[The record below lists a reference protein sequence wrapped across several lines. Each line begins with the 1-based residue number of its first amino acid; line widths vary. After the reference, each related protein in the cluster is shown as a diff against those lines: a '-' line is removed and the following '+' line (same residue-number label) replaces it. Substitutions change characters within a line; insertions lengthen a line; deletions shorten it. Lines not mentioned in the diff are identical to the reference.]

1 MTRPIALLLVQI
13 VVVTAILACL
23 VALAALHPW
32 RLDLTPDRRFT
43 LSPYTREVL
52 ARITGE
58 VRVTAFYSSQEPAT
72 RREMADLLA
81 LYRDARP
88 DLAVRL
94 YDLDRSPGVAKQ
106 LHVVSYNTA
115 IVESA
120 ERRERVDPVNEE
132 NLTAVLRAVAGTP
145 PVVTYFVVGHG
156 EHDPRAG
163 DERGSAAE
171 AVRAL
176 ALEGFQV
183 RVVEGAAGLP
193 DGAGLVVLAGPTH
206 ELLPA
211 EVDTLASYVTAGGSL
226 LLLCDPGTPA
236 TVAGLLRRFGV
247 ELAADLVVD
256 EQARLFGSDG
266 LFARVAYLNQTL
278 LPDGGEVQA
287 LLPEA
292 QSLRLVDA
300 ANVTA
305 DYLAMTG
312 ETSWAD
318 VDRRTGEPG
327 GVVFRSGRDRR
338 GPLPVAAFV
347 RVKGPDGHEGRIVAV
362 GDADFVTNSHLNLL
376 GNRDFLL
383 ASAGLVARSES
394 LTGARPPAPP
404 AGTFSP
410 LTLTAREGRSLFW
423 SVVVAP
429 TALLAAA
436 AFVVARRRAG

>member
-1 MTRPIALLLVQI
+1 
-13 VVVTAILACL
+13 
-23 VALAALHPW
+23 
-32 RLDLTPDRRFT
+32 
-43 LSPYTREVL
+43 
-52 ARITGE
+52 
-58 VRVTAFYSSQEPAT
+58 
-72 RREMADLLA
+72 
-81 LYRDARP
+81 
-88 DLAVRL
+88 
-94 YDLDRSPGVAKQ
+94 
-106 LHVVSYNTA
+106 
-115 IVESA
+115 
-120 ERRERVDPVNEE
+120 
-132 NLTAVLRAVAGTP
+132 
-145 PVVTYFVVGHG
+145 
-156 EHDPRAG
+156 
-163 DERGSAAE
+163 
-171 AVRAL
+171 
-176 ALEGFQV
+176 
-183 RVVEGAAGLP
+183 
-193 DGAGLVVLAGPTH
+193 
-206 ELLPA
+206 
-211 EVDTLASYVTAGGSL
+211 
-226 LLLCDPGTPA
+226 
-236 TVAGLLRRFGV
+236 
-247 ELAADLVVD
+247 
-256 EQARLFGSDG
+256 
-266 LFARVAYLNQTL
+266 
-278 LPDGGEVQA
+278 VQA